1 MDIFRT
7 ISYEQSR
14 ALPVQAQ
21 LQGVSGDSACA
32 FANRV
37 VCHKE
42 LGSGHFSHVY
52 LGSLTEKVKGIPE
65 RFALKVSDK
74 CSSVKEFQSEVEALT
89 LMKESPFI
97 VDMFTSYIH
106 GVPHIL
112 LELGDIDLNDLVTQM
127 IENGIKLTDGH
138 FNFIID
144 NLSRAAEFMLSNGI
158 ANSDLFERNVMYF
171 FGQGSLKFIDFN
183 TAVFDVPASFNKIM
197 RNIGLIVAF
206 CKLREAHECKKEYK
220 GDCYSCC
227 SEVKDVDRSIDKV
240 SWESRDLHVLL
251 ERLLRAYSAQQLKPS
266 EVYSSLGA
274 KELLPQLTRT

>member
-1 MDIFRT
+1 MDRFPT
-7 ISYEQSR
+7 ISLEPSY
-14 ALPVQAQ
+14 ALPAQAK
-21 LQGVSGDSACA
+21 LQGVSGDNTCV

-65 RFALKVSDK
+65 RFALKVSDI
-74 CSSVKEFQSEVEALT
+74 CSTEEKFESEVKALT

-97 VDMFTSYIH
+97 VDMFTSYIDR
-106 GVPHIL
+106 VPYIL
-112 LELGDIDLNDLVTQM
+112 LELGDNDLNNLVTQM
-127 IENGIKLTDGH
+127 IKNGIKLTDGH
-138 FNFIID
+138 LNFIID

-158 ANSDLFERNVMYF
+158 ANYDLFERNVMYF

-183 TAVFDVPASFNKIM
+183 TAELDVPADFNKIM

-220 GDCYSCC
+220 GDCHFCC
-227 SEVKDVDRSIDKV
+227 SEARDVDRSIDKV
-240 SWESRDLHVLL
+240 SWESSDSYVILK
-251 ERLLRAYSAQQLKPS
+251 RLLTAYYAGSLKPS
-266 EVYSSLGA
+266 EIYSSLGA

>member
-1 MDIFRT
+1 MDRFRT
-7 ISYEQSR
+7 ISFEQSC

-21 LQGVSGDSACA
+21 LEGVSGDNVCA

-42 LGSGHFSHVY
+42 LGSGTFSHVY
-52 LGSLTEKVKGIPE
+52 LGSLAEKVNGIPE

-74 CSSVKEFQSEVEALT
+74 CSDVKYFESEVKALT

-97 VDMFTSYIH
+97 VDMFSSYID
-106 GVPHIL
+106 GVPQIL
-112 LELGDIDLNDLVTQM
+112 LELGDIDLNSLVTQM
-127 IENGIKLTDGH
+127 IKNGIKLTDGH
-138 FNFIID
+138 LNFIID

-158 ANSDLFERNVMYF
+158 ANCDLFERNVMYF

-183 TAVFDVPASFNKIM
+183 IAEFDVPAGFNKIM

-206 CKLREAHECKKEYK
+206 CKLREAHECKEEYK
-220 GDCYSCC
+220 GDCYFCH
-227 SEVKDVDRSIDKV
+227 SEAGDVDRLIDQV
-240 SWESRDLHVLL
+240 SWESKDSKVLL
-251 ERLLRAYSAQQLKPS
+251 ERLLRAQYAQSLKPS
-266 EVYSSLGA
+266 EVYSSLRA